1 MEDVEKGTSRSRR
14 TKDNDREWSY
24 LCRSTP
30 KVVIKNVKSLTLKAH
45 TRVIQSRTGYLY
57 LLINDG
63 KASRALF
70 LSFMVQG
77 SSVETRPQSCLD
89 WACGS
94 TFSVHL

>member
-1 MEDVEKGTSRSRR
+1 MEAVEKGTSRSRR

-45 TRVIQSRTGYLY
+45 TRVIQSRSGYLY

-63 KASRALF
+63 EASRALF

-77 SSVETRPQSCLD
+77 SSVKTRP
-89 WACGS
+89 
-94 TFSVHL
+94 

>member
-45 TRVIQSRTGYLY
+45 TRVIQSRNGYLP
-57 LLINDG
+57 ID
-63 KASRALF
+63 KRREDF
-70 LSFMVQG
+70 TCSFSEFYG
-77 SSVETRPQSCLD
+77 PR
-89 WACGS
+89 
-94 TFSVHL
+94 

>member
-14 TKDNDREWSY
+14 TKDSDREWSY
-24 LCRSTP
+24 LRRSTP

-77 SSVETRPQSCLD
+77 SSVKTRP
-89 WACGS
+89 
-94 TFSVHL
+94 

>member
-24 LCRSTP
+24 LRRSTP

-77 SSVETRPQSCLD
+77 SGVEIRP
-89 WACGS
+89 
-94 TFSVHL
+94 

>member
-30 KVVIKNVKSLTLKAH
+30 KVVIKNVKSLILKAH

-70 LSFMVQG
+70 LSFMAQG

-89 WACGS
+89 WAFGS

>member
-63 KASRALF
+63 EASRALF

-77 SSVETRPQSCLD
+77 SGVEIRP
-89 WACGS
+89 
-94 TFSVHL
+94 